1 MRRKVSLALGAI
13 ALVGMAVACGDE
25 DPTAV
30 GGELIG
36 RGIRTFEVV
45 LEGSEF
51 LQGDSTFGGLAALRD
66 IPQRLVA
73 EDFEGVLDAH
83 TLVRI
88 RKPVT
93 VTYADTAGGSPQT
106 DSIVA
111 VLGARAMLIVDSTAV
126 SGAPVDV
133 QAVSLTEDWHAAS
146 VDWTTR
152 VDTADVTVPW
162 TTPGGTPG
170 SLLGEAQLAAGM
182 DTLVIALD
190 SAAAAVLFDS
200 AQAFRGFM
208 LRSTTPGSRL
218 RIRSVGFEFDL
229 VPAGK
234 ADTVL
239 TGGGVVTSGTILD
252 PVAGPAPA
260 TELRTG
266 GVPIWRTLLHFK
278 DLSQIVVDCSVEAG
292 ESCEVPLRETSINL
306 AAVLLQPVPGGE
318 HRLEVPIRLQAQAV
332 LEAEGIPLIRS
343 PLSSALGA
351 TADSLSVEQ
360 FTSAPASTEP
370 IALPVTEY
378 LRRILNPVAEQGS
391 FLWLAV
397 TPTTE
402 GSSIGFASFASLEST
417 DPPRLRLILSLP
429 EEALFR

>member
-1 MRRKVSLALGAI
+1 MRRKLSFALGAI
-13 ALVGMAVACGDE
+13 ALVMMAAACGDE
-25 DPTAV
+25 GPTTV
-30 GGELIG
+30 GGDLIG

-51 LQGDSTFGGLAALRD
+51 LQEDSTFGGLAALRD

-83 TLVRI
+83 TLVRV

-93 VTYADTAGGSPQT
+93 VTYADTAGGTPQT

-111 VLGARAMLIVDSTAV
+111 VLGARAVLVVDSITVA
-126 SGAPVDV
+126 GAPVDV
-133 QAVSLTEDWHAAS
+133 QALTLTEDWDRPS

-152 VDTADVTVPW
+152 VDTADVTEPW
-162 TTPGGTPG
+162 TTPGGTTG
-170 SLLGEAQLAAGM
+170 TLLGEAQLTAAL
-182 DTLVIALD
+182 DTLVIELD
-190 SAAAAVLFDS
+190 SAAAAVMFDS

-208 LRSTTPGSRL
+208 LRSVTADSRL
-218 RIRSVGFEFDL
+218 RIRSIGFEFDV
-229 VPAGK
+229 VPTGK
-234 ADTVL
+234 PDTVVP
-239 TGGGVVTSGTILD
+239 GGGVVTSVTILD
-252 PVAGPAPA
+252 PVAAPAPA
-260 TELRTG
+260 TQLRTG

-278 DLSQIVVDCSVEAG
+278 DLSDIVVDCSVEAG
-292 ESCEVPLRETSINL
+292 EICQVPLTETSISL

-343 PLSSALGA
+343 PLSSALGEMV
-351 TADSLSVEQ
+351 DSLSVEQ
-360 FTSAPASTEP
+360 FTSVPGSTDR
-370 IALPVTEY
+370 IALPVTDY
-378 LRRILNPVAEQGS
+378 LRRILNPAAEEGS

-402 GSSIGFASFASLEST
+402 GSSIGFATFASLESAN
-417 DPPRLRLILSLP
+417 PPRLRLVLSLP
-429 EEALFR
+429 EEALFP